1 MKTEIAY
8 IHKID
13 AKHKVAQKS
22 GKEESLSERII
33 SSINRTTNYYL
44 QCQHPEGYW
53 WFELESNVTITAEYL
68 MLLKFLGIENPE
80 REQKIVTHLLRKQ
93 RSDGTWAIY
102 YDGPGE
108 ISATVEAYFALKLA
122 GYPEDSEEMTSARD
136 FILKSGGVEN
146 CRIFTKIFLALF
158 GNYSWERIP
167 PFPVELILFPDWFP
181 FSIYAF
187 SSWTRASL
195 VPISILL
202 HLRPVKT
209 IEGARVD
216 ELYVSSPNGRK
227 KPSNCM
233 NFLIFSRHIGK
244 LLFKAPFR
252 PLRNK
257 ALKRAEEWIVDHQE
271 ESGDWAGIQPA
282 MVNSLLALSSLG
294 YPLDHPVIQKGLEA
308 LETFLIDKGDEVVL
322 QSCISP
328 VWDTA
333 LNCLALVEAGI
344 PPKYPAIQ
352 LAAEWLLK
360 QQIFRG
366 GDWQVKRPDL
376 EPGGWAFEFHNDHYP
391 DVDDSAVVLMALQR
405 AVGDNPS
412 AKCAIERGI
421 NWVLGMQSSD
431 GGWGAFDVDNNKEYL
446 NRIPFADLEAMID
459 PSTAD
464 LTGRVLQ
471 MMGYY
476 GYDKDHPVAK
486 KAIRFLRKIQE
497 PDGSWWGRWGV
508 NYIYGTW
515 SVLSGLESIKEDFS
529 QPWIQKAVQWLKNC
543 QNPDGGWG
551 ETCESYKDPSLSG
564 HGPSTASQTAW
575 ALLGLMAAGE
585 WESPEISR
593 GIQYLLK
600 NQQPDG
606 TWEEEYFTGTG
617 FPKYFMLRYHNYRN
631 CFPLMALGRYY
642 GWLQDQLRLPGKTS
656 LQMS

>member
-1 MKTEIAY
+1 MKTETA
-8 IHKID
+8 HS
-13 AKHKVAQKS
+13 QKLGS
-22 GKEESLSERII
+22 ELRDFLKPESKGGLLDHLVTAIER
-33 SSINRTTNYYL
+33 TKNYYL
-44 QCQHPEGYW
+44 GCQHPEGYW

-68 MLLKFLGIENPE
+68 MLLKFLGVANPE
-80 REQKIVTHLLRKQ
+80 REKKIVNHLLRQQ
-93 RSDGTWAIY
+93 RSDGTWSIY

-122 GYPEDSEEMTSARD
+122 GYPTDSEEMTKAREFVLD
-136 FILKSGGVEN
+136 SGGIEH
-146 CRIFTKIFLALF
+146 CRIFTRIFLALF
-158 GNYSWERIP
+158 GNYPWDKIP

-181 FSIYAF
+181 FSIYSF

-202 HLRPVKT
+202 HLRPVKH
-209 IEGARVD
+209 IDGAGVS
-216 ELYVSSPNGRK
+216 ELYTTAEGK
-227 KPSNCM
+227 KRSSNCA
-233 NFLIFSRHIGK
+233 NFLIFSKHIGK
-244 LLFKAPFR
+244 LLFKSPFR

-257 ALKRAEEWIVDHQE
+257 ALKKAEEWIVDHQE

-282 MVNSLLALSSLG
+282 MVNSLLALFSLG
-294 YPLDHPVIQKGLEA
+294 YPLEHPVIQKGLDA
-308 LETFLIDKGDEVVL
+308 LEGFLIDKGDEVVL

-333 LNCLALVEAGI
+333 LNCIALVEAGI
-344 PPKYPAIQ
+344 PPEYPAIQ
-352 LAAEWLLK
+352 LAAHWLIG

-366 GDWQVKRPDL
+366 GDWQVKRPNL

-391 DVDDSAVVLMALQR
+391 DVDDSAVVLMALQK
-405 AVGDNPS
+405 AVGKDS
-412 AKCAIERGI
+412 TAKCAIERGI
-421 NWVLGMQSSD
+421 NWVLGMQSKD

-464 LTGRVLQ
+464 LTGRILQ

-476 GYDKDHPVAK
+476 GYDKNHPVAK
-486 KAIRFLRKIQE
+486 KAIRFLRRTQE

-515 SVLSGLESIKEDFS
+515 SVLVGLESIGEDFS
-529 QPWIQKAVQWLKNC
+529 QPWIRKAVRWLKEH

-551 ETCESYKDPSLSG
+551 ETCESYKDPSLRG
-564 HGPSTASQTAW
+564 QGPSTASQTAW

-585 WESPEISR
+585 WESPEVHK
-593 GIQYLLK
+593 GILYLLN
-600 NQQPDG
+600 NQQHDG
-606 TWEEEYFTGTG
+606 TWEEKYFTGTG

-642 GWLQDQLRLPGKTS
+642 GWLQNQIKMPRKAS
-656 LQMS
+656 LQIS